1 MIAVFICFFAG
12 LALNMLCRG
21 CETGFFRVTRVR
33 LVVDSLSGSWIS
45 RGLLYLVNNPSLYV
59 ATALLG
65 NNCAQYLISFS
76 LLLSTKEWF
85 GGASQQV
92 ELVAPL
98 ILTPALFVYG
108 DLLPKSLF
116 YHAPNRML
124 SIFGWPF
131 LVLTVLAAPVLV
143 ILWAIFQ
150 LLQRILG
157 DSPVR
162 TRLSLA
168 RKELQDVLTQG
179 QEAGI
184 LQPSQRLLAQNL
196 FAIAAQPISQHCLP
210 VTRTAYVRLG
220 QTRDDA
226 LYAARRHQS
235 PTIIVL
241 DTATRRPAGYV
252 HAVDLYLQDQ
262 EKVTRVLPMPSIKPS
277 RSVLDTVI
285 QMQTDRAEMA
295 CVEDEQSGVVGFVQ
309 LAGLLKP
316 LLKSRS

>member
-1 MIAVFICFFAG
+1 MIVIVLCFLGG
-12 LALNMLCRG
+12 LALNMLCSG

-33 LVVDSLSGSWIS
+33 LVVESLSGSWIA

-59 ATALLG
+59 ATSLLG

-76 LLLSTKEWF
+76 LLLATQQWF
-85 GGASQQV
+85 GGASEQV

-98 ILTPALFVYG
+98 FVTPLLFVYG

-131 LVLTVLAAPVLV
+131 LLLTVLSAPVLV
-143 ILWAIFQ
+143 VLWGIFQ
-150 LLQRILG
+150 VLQRVLG

-168 RKELQDVLTQG
+168 KKELQDVLEQG

-220 QTRDDA
+220 QTREDA

-241 DTATRRPAGYV
+241 DAAKRRPAGYV
-252 HAVDLYLQDQ
+252 HAADLYLHDQ
-262 EKVTRVLPMPSIKPS
+262 ERVTRTLPMPSIAPN
-277 RSVLDTVI
+277 RSVLDTII
-285 QMQTDRAEMA
+285 QMQSERAEMA
-295 CVEDEQSGVVGFVQ
+295 CVEDGQQGVIGFVQ

-316 LLKSRS
+316 LLKSRG

>member
-1 MIAVFICFFAG
+1 MIVILLCFFAG
-12 LALNMLCRG
+12 LALNMLCSG

-33 LVVDSLSGSWIS
+33 LVVDSISGSWIA

-59 ATALLG
+59 ATSLLG

-76 LLLSTKEWF
+76 LLLATHQWF
-85 GGASQQV
+85 VGASEQV

-98 ILTPALFVYG
+98 IVTPLLFVYG

-131 LVLTVLAAPVLV
+131 LLLTVLSAPVLV
-143 ILWAIFQ
+143 VLWGIFQ
-150 LLQRILG
+150 VLQRLLG

-168 RKELQDVLTQG
+168 KKELQDVLEQG

-220 QTRDDA
+220 QTREDA

-241 DTATRRPAGYV
+241 DAAKRRPAGYV
-252 HAVDLYLQDQ
+252 HAADLYLHDQ
-262 EKVTRVLPMPSIKPS
+262 ERVTRTLPMPSIAPN
-277 RSVLDTVI
+277 RSVLDTII
-285 QMQTDRAEMA
+285 QMQSERAEMA
-295 CVEDEQSGVVGFVQ
+295 CVEDEQQGVIGFVQ

-316 LLKSRS
+316 LLKSRG

>member
-1 MIAVFICFFAG
+1 MTLIFLCFFAG
-12 LALNMLCRG
+12 LAINMLCSG
-21 CETGFFRVTRVR
+21 CETGFFRVTRIR
-33 LVVDSLSGSWIS
+33 LVVESLSGSWIA
-45 RGLLYLVNNPSLYV
+45 RWLLYLVNNPSLYV

-65 NNCAQYLISFS
+65 NNVAQYLISFS
-76 LLLSTKEWF
+76 LLLATNLWF
-85 GGASQQV
+85 GGSEKV
-92 ELVAPL
+92 ELIAPML
-98 ILTPALFVYG
+98 LTPMLFVYG

-116 YHAPNRML
+116 YHAPNRLL

-131 LVLTVLAAPVLV
+131 LLLTIVASPVLV
-143 ILWAIFQ
+143 ILGGIFQ
-150 LLQRILG
+150 VLQRLLG

-168 RKELQDVLTQG
+168 RKELQDVLEQG

-220 QTRDDA
+220 QSREDA

-241 DTATRRPAGYV
+241 DAATRRPAGYV
-252 HAVDLYLQDQ
+252 YAVDLYLQDQ
-262 EKVTRVLPMPSIKPS
+262 EKVTRVLPMPSIKPN

-285 QMQTDRAEMA
+285 FLQSQRAEMA
-295 CVEDEQSGVVGFVQ
+295 CVEDEQQGVIGFVQ
-309 LAGLLKP
+309 LSGLLKP